1 MKHKVEGHS
10 SIYKDM
16 ETGVIVNRATTER
29 DRYRMAKKQALL
41 NLESQKEVSELR
53 SEVNE
58 LKSLIKQLLEK

>member
-1 MKHKVEGHS
+1 
-10 SIYKDM
+10 M

-58 LKSLIKQLLEK
+58 LKYLIKQLLEK